1 MATNIQMNIKKSS
14 GSYDILYPQTTAGQ
28 IASGTLSTDRIPSLP
43 ASKITEGTFSG
54 TKTGEYIFPGNV
66 RVGGTGSS
74 SNAKIRI
81 GDSDYV
87 YLHEDSDDNLTIKA
101 KRIEFTTSSS
111 PGITNNGVAIG
122 GGAPNVSSA
131 TGTLSIAH
139 GGTGATT
146 ASAAIYGLTN
156 GLSTRSAS
164 SINSYPSSTYIPCY
178 YSTTGYKF
186 PISNL
191 LTYIQNNVSSGRSG
205 LQFKYGSRTGSGSTG
220 YSVNTGLNTVI
231 CYWCSRNTTYDS
243 ILPWSALI
251 TNQGMAVP
259 DPEGGYYIFGFFTPT
274 KKNSTVS
281 WLEGNLSTGIKN
293 LNMTYSSGTVNITY
307 NGSKTF
313 HNLSSYTYYWGAIGT

>member
-1 MATNIQMNIKKSS
+1 MATNIQMNIKNSS

-164 SINSYPSSTYIPCY
+164 NINSYPSSTYIPCY

-191 LTYIQNNVSSGRSG
+191 LTYIQNNVSA
-205 LQFKYGSRTGSGSTG
+205 SGSSSSIKSGSFTG
-220 YSVNTGLNTVI
+220 NGASTKAISVGQNFTVF
-231 CYWCSRNTTYDS
+231 
-243 ILPWSALI
+243 IL
-251 TNQGMAVP
+251 
-259 DPEGGYYIFGFFTPT
+259 FCPT
-274 KKNSTVS
+274 RVSNSTNIG
-281 WLEGNLSTGIKN
+281 ETQLSIFFKTPAKGVFFGVFRSATTSPEICS
-293 LNMTYSSGTVNITY
+293 TTITI
-307 NGSKTF
+307 
-313 HNLSSYTYYWGAIGT
+313 SSYTVTLSKSDNENGIKYYWCAF

>member
-191 LTYIQNNVSSGRSG
+191 LTYIQNNVSSGG
-205 LQFKYGSRTGSGSTG
+205 GSINIGYKSYTGTG
-220 YSVNTGLNTVI
+220 YSQ
-231 CYWCSRNTTYDS
+231 TTQLYFSNIGTTLYAALVAYNNGPSASSEFSTRAMYSVVS
-243 ILPWSALI
+243 ILGSSSGYFSSPSVSDNAIGIRSEDGYWSGNNSRLDVKGCLNLVSMPYKAIII
-251 TNQGMAVP
+251 TN
-259 DPEGGYYIFGFFTPT
+259 
-274 KKNSTVS
+274 
-281 WLEGNLSTGIKN
+281 
-293 LNMTYSSGTVNITY
+293 
-307 NGSKTF
+307 
-313 HNLSSYTYYWGAIGT
+313 